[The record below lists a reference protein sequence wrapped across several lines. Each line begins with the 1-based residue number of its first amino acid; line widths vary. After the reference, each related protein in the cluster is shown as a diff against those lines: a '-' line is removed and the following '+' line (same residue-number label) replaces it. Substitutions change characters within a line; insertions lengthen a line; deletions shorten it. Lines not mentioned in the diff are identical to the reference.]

1 MILFLYGEDDFRS
14 GEKLIAIR
22 NKFLRRDKA
31 GSGLSVIDFEENGEE
46 ANLPEIAGA
55 RGLFSVK
62 RLVIA
67 KNLILSGTA
76 GDQSEALNFLE
87 SNKKNL
93 QASQDL
99 VLVFWEK
106 GLPKKNNKLF
116 KFLLANSK
124 SQNFEKLG
132 GGKLSAWILKR
143 VQSLGGKIS
152 PPALNKLAAYV
163 GSDLFQMDNEIKKL
177 TSFACHPER
186 SEGSR
191 SDSTSAL
198 NNGILRSTRNGIIT
212 ETDIDLLVKSKIE
225 ANIFETIDALASKD
239 KKKALEL
246 LHNQLEKGDDPFY
259 IFSMYVYQFRNLLKI
274 AGFFAQGAAPAGGQ
288 GSASGRYFQGNAKQY
303 EIAKTIKL
311 HPFVVQKGIIQSR
324 GFTLAQ
330 LKKTYKKLGEM
341 DLQIKTGKI
350 DITLA
355 LDRFV
360 VEI

>member
-1 MILFLYGEDDFRS
+1 MLLFLYGEDSFRS
-14 GEKLIAIR
+14 GEKLAGIK
-22 NKFLRRDKA
+22 NKFLQKDKI
-31 GSGLSVIDFEENGEE
+31 GSGLSIVDFEENGEE

-76 GDQSEALNFLE
+76 GNQSEALNFLE

-106 GLPKKNNKLF
+106 GLPRKNNKLF

-124 SQNFEKLG
+124 SQNFEKLS

-152 PPALNKLAAYV
+152 LPALNKLAAYV
-163 GSDLFQMDNEIKKL
+163 GSDLFQMDNEIEKL
-177 TSFACHPER
+177 VNYVSP
-186 SEGSR
+186 SEKGL
-191 SDSTSAL
+191 SA
-198 NNGILRSTRNGIIT
+198 GEAKVESGEKNGIIT
-212 ETDIDLLVKSKIE
+212 ETDIDLLVKSKIK

-274 AGFFAQGAAPAGGQ
+274 GGFFAQGAAPAGGQ
-288 GSASGRYFQGNAKQY
+288 GSASGRYFQGNTNQY
-303 EIAKTIKL
+303 EIAKLAKL
-311 HPFVVQKGIIQSR
+311 HPFVAQKGIAQLR

-330 LKKTYKKLGEM
+330 LKKIYKKLGEI
-341 DLQIKTGKI
+341 DFQIKTGKV
-350 DITLA
+350 DIILA
-355 LDRFV
+355 LDKFV
-360 VEI
+360 VGI